1 MLIKFGIKQKHSA
14 IHTLI
19 YFTEKKLSVGFYSC
33 GIFVDF
39 QRLIDNVDHNIV
51 LKKYRIRGIC
61 NNWFSS

>member
-39 QRLIDNVDHNIV
+39 
-51 LKKYRIRGIC
+51 
-61 NNWFSS
+61 